1 MKTSWKATM
10 FACFAGS
17 ACMAIINNYAPLL
30 FLTFQQDY
38 HLSFSQLS
46 VLITANFIT
55 QMAIDL
61 IAAKFADKIGYRR
74 CLVFG
79 HFCSA
84 IGMAGLVFF
93 PALMDPFL
101 GLVLSMMTY
110 AIGGGI
116 SEVLVSPV
124 MEGCPTEN
132 KAGAMNLAHSFYCWG
147 HMAVVLLS
155 ALFFAVFDIGHWE
168 ILALIWALVPFTN
181 ALIFTQV
188 PIQPPV
194 TAAESSGIKALL
206 IQPVFW
212 LFALIMFAAGAGELA
227 MAQWVSAFAEQAL
240 GIPKALGDL
249 LGPCLFA
256 VCMGLTRI
264 FFSKLRA
271 EQLHKWMVASAILC
285 CVTYLTAALSP
296 SPILSLAACAATGF
310 GIGGMWPSSLSLAS
324 KRLPTGGTALYA
336 LLAVS
341 GDLGC
346 SGGPSLIGTAADL
359 FGGNMRVGLGLS
371 ALFPALILIGLSLLK
386 KEQ

>member
-10 FACFAGS
+10 IACFAGS

-38 HLSFSQLS
+38 RLSFSQLS

-55 QMAIDL
+55 QMAVDL
-61 IAAKFADKIGYRR
+61 IGAKFADRIGYRT

-84 IGMAGLVFF
+84 FGMAGLVFL
-93 PALMDPFL
+93 PRLLPPFW
-101 GLVLSMMTY
+101 GLVLAMTIY
-110 AIGGGI
+110 AVGGGI

-132 KAGAMNLAHSFYCWG
+132 KAGTMNLAHSFYCWG

-155 ALFFAVFDIGHWE
+155 ALYFALFGIENWE
-168 ILALIWALVPFTN
+168 ILALIWALIPLIN
-181 ALIFTQV
+181 AFLFSQV

-194 TAAESSGIKALL
+194 AAEKSSGIKALL
-206 IQPVFW
+206 SRPVFW

-240 GIPKALGDL
+240 GVPKAMGDL

-256 VCMGLTRI
+256 GCMGLTRI
-264 FFSKLRA
+264 FFSKLQ
-271 EQLHKWMVASAILC
+271 EQQLRKWLIVSTAIC
-285 CVTYLTAALSP
+285 CITYLTAALSS
-296 SPILSLAACAATGF
+296 SPLLSLAACAATGC
-310 GIGGMWPSSLSLAS
+310 GIGGMWPSTLSLAS
-324 KRLPTGGTALYA
+324 KRLPNGGTALYA
-336 LLAVS
+336 LLAVL

-346 SGGPSLIGTAADL
+346 SGGPSLIGTATDL
-359 FGGNMRVGLGLS
+359 FGGNMRIGFGL
-371 ALFPALILIGLSLLK
+371 ATVFPALILIAILSLK
-386 KEQ
+386 KEK